1 VIHFT
6 VKAVGVRFAAGG
18 QMPDSSSAERAGLV
32 RSLAIMSEYHWMFL
46 RHLYRAVDAR
56 FGPRGLDVL
65 ARGLRRYGYYRG
77 ESIRDSPAVLAQG
90 RDALSLIQHWDGG
103 ELALAGAEGG
113 VEVSAGAG
121 RVTVTLPAAPGAG
134 YFGGH
139 GPGEA
144 LDLHWQHVLTGMAQ
158 GFDERASVEC
168 DPAGTAPWRMTW
180 THPAAVTRPQRA
192 LDDVFAVPARY
203 IEVARRATGLIA
215 ALQMYPAMELIDTF
229 DASAE
234 EAVREAAFAFGAE
247 RGVALRDRHL
257 AAGIPVNLQ
266 TMSQTLGERDP
277 LGAIFAIRGPAYS
290 SPGISQFDC
299 TYCPLADV
307 WAQQGSEGLKLGY
320 LFDMELHR
328 GLIETYHPGAVV
340 RWDALKTRGDA
351 MCRFR
356 FSIPELVSPQESAL
370 LDPSQDRPRR
380 AGPP

>member
-1 VIHFT
+1 
-6 VKAVGVRFAAGG
+6 
-18 QMPDSSSAERAGLV
+18 MPDRSSAERAKLV

-46 RHLYRAVDAR
+46 RHLYLAVAAR
-56 FGPRGLDVL
+56 LGPRGLDVL

-77 ESIRDSPAVLAQG
+77 ESIRDSPAVLASG
-90 RDALSLIQHWDGG
+90 RDALSLVRHWDGG
-103 ELALAGAEGG
+103 ELALAAAEGG
-113 VEVSAGAG
+113 VGLAVEAG
-121 RVTVTLPAAPGAG
+121 RVSVTQPGAPGAG
-134 YFGGH
+134 YFAGH
-139 GPGEA
+139 GTAEA
-144 LDLHWQHVLTGMAQ
+144 LDLHWRHVLAGMAQ
-158 GFDERASVEC
+158 GFDERASVDC
-168 DPAGTAPWRMTW
+168 DPAGTGPWRMTW
-180 THPAAVTRPQRA
+180 ALPAAITEPEGE
-192 LDDVFAVPARY
+192 LDDVFAAPARY

-247 RGVALRDRHL
+247 RGAALRDRHL
-257 AAGIPVNLQ
+257 AEGIPVNLQ

-277 LGAIFAIRGPAYS
+277 LAAIFAIRGPAYS
-290 SPGISQFDC
+290 SPGLSQFDC

-328 GLIETYHPGAVV
+328 GLVETYHPGAVV

-356 FSIPELVSPQESAL
+356 FSIPELVSPAEAARL
-370 LDPSQDRPRR
+370 EPAQDRPRR

>member
-1 VIHFT
+1 
-6 VKAVGVRFAAGG
+6 
-18 QMPDSSSAERAGLV
+18 MPDSNSDERARLV

-56 FGPRGLDVL
+56 FGPHGLDVL

-77 ESIRDSPAVLAQG
+77 ESIRDSPAVLARG
-90 RDALSLIQHWDGG
+90 RDARCLVRHWDGG
-103 ELALAGAEGG
+103 ELALAAVQGG
-113 VEVSAGAG
+113 VEVSAAAG
-121 RVTVTLPAAPGAG
+121 GVTVTLAAAPGAD
-134 YFGGH
+134 YFGAH
-139 GPGEA
+139 GTADA
-144 LDLHWQHVLTGMAQ
+144 LDLHWQHVLAGMAE
-158 GFDERASVEC
+158 GFDEQAAVSC
-168 DPAGTAPWRMTW
+168 DPAGTSPWRMTW
-180 THPAAVTRPQRA
+180 THPAPATEPEGE
-192 LDDVFAVPARY
+192 LDDAFAAADRY

-247 RGVALRDRHL
+247 RGAALRDRHL
-257 AAGIPVNLQ
+257 AEGIPVNLQ

-290 SPGISQFDC
+290 SPGLSQFDC

-307 WAQQGSEGLKLGY
+307 WAQQGSEGLNLGY

-328 GLIETYHPGAVV
+328 GLVETFRPGAVV

-356 FSIPELVSPQESAL
+356 FSIPELVTPEEAEL
-370 LDPSQDRPRR
+370 LAPSTDRPRR
-380 AGPP
+380 AGPS